1 MKKTIPLYIGLATG
15 FCGSFTSF
23 SSFIRDVFL
32 QLTNQPLAIPLN
44 SASASVVPRH
54 GGDSFMT
61 VLAVV
66 ILNLWLCLS
75 ALKAGAHLA
84 IGLEKFTPPLP
95 AFIISKAFDGY
106 VVVFSWGL
114 WFGSIFLAIWP
125 PNQTW
130 RGRVLFAIVFAPLG
144 CIVRFYV
151 SLRLNGIAASF
162 PLGTFVVNLWER
174 LYWACVGICNVYR
187 SPLLEEQALEA
198 AYWDVKPC
206 RAFRMDSVA
215 A

>member
-32 QLTNQPLAIPLN
+32 QLANQPLAIPLN
-44 SASASVVPRH
+44 SA
-54 GGDSFMT
+54 F
-61 VLAVV
+61 
-66 ILNLWLCLS
+66 LNLWLCLS